1 MSSLGKCLM
10 KSRRMLSLTALAAC
24 IVLFNVHPQQSQT
37 QNAKSETPFPA
48 VGNLSQVMR
57 GILFP
62 NANLIF
68 NVQTH
73 DPSEK
78 NPASENAN
86 TQDTFNW
93 ISWGSSLYSPWELV
107 DYAAVT
113 LAESAPLMLTP
124 GRQCENG
131 RPVPVNDPDWIKFT
145 QELAEAGK
153 AAYKAS
159 QTRSQEAVSDA
170 TEVITNACSHCH
182 QVFRDRRGPG
192 VDPRDPVTSK
202 ANRCVK
208 QQPQ

>member
-1 MSSLGKCLM
+1 MSILKKSAATAAICLM
-10 KSRRMLSLTALAAC
+10 VFSVQGAY
-24 IVLFNVHPQQSQT
+24 SQT
-37 QNAKSETPFPA
+37 TQAAQAPSFPA
-48 VGNLSQVMR
+48 VGNLSEVMR

-78 NPASENAN
+78 NTSAGNTNAP
-86 TQDTFNW
+86 DTFNW
-93 ISWGSSLYSPWELV
+93 VTWGTNLYSPWELV

-124 GRQCENG
+124 GRKCENG
-131 RPVPVNDPDWIKFT
+131 KPVPVNDPEWIKFT
-145 QELAEAGK
+145 QELADAGK
-153 AAYKAS
+153 AAYKAA

-170 TEVITNACSHCH
+170 TNVIVDACSHCH
-182 QVFRDRRGPG
+182 QMYRDKRGPG
-192 VDPRDPVTSK
+192 INPRDPVTSK

-208 QQPQ
+208 

>member
-1 MSSLGKCLM
+1 MSSLGKSLM
-10 KSRRMLSLTALAAC
+10 KSRRTLSLAVVAAC
-24 IVLFNVHPQQSQT
+24 IVLFNVRTQHSQT
-37 QNAKSETPFPA
+37 QNAKPAFPA
-48 VGNLSQVMR
+48 IGNLSQVMR

-78 NPASENAN
+78 RPAPNDTN
-86 TQDTFNW
+86 QDNFNW
-93 ISWGSSLYSPWELV
+93 ISWGNNLYSPWELV

-131 RPVPVNDPDWIKFT
+131 KPVPVSDPDWIKFT

-153 AAYKAS
+153 TAYKAS
-159 QTRSQEAVSDA
+159 QSRSQEAVSDA
-170 TEVITNACSHCH
+170 TNVISEACSHCH

-192 VDPRDPVTSK
+192 VDPRDPVARK
-202 ANRCVK
+202 ANRCLK
-208 QQPQ
+208 QAQ

>member
-1 MSSLGKCLM
+1 MSSLRKCLM
-10 KSRRMLSLTALAAC
+10 KSRRTLSLAAVAAC
-24 IVLFNVHPQQSQT
+24 IVLFNVQTQQSQT
-37 QNAKSETPFPA
+37 QNTKSDTSFAA

-78 NPASENAN
+78 QPVSDN
-86 TQDTFNW
+86 TQNTFNW
-93 ISWGSSLYSPWELV
+93 VSWGSSLYSPWELV

-131 RPVPVNDPDWIKFT
+131 KPVPVSDPEWIKFT

-153 AAYKAS
+153 TAYKAS

-182 QVFRDRRGPG
+182 QVFRDDRGPG
-192 VDPRDPVTSK
+192 VNPRDPVTSK

-208 QQPQ
+208 HVR